1 MKHYAT
7 YKRLCVVTS
16 SVKLVGDG
24 SDVTQNST
32 IWKKQGEDG
41 TINCRHTKSVDY
53 SQMYWYRQL
62 PGETM
67 KLVVFTSTAKP
78 DHDFGN
84 FSREKFAATKP
95 DAYTGTFTIKNLEP
109 TDKGLYFCA
118 VSKHSDT
125 DAPSS

>member
-1 MKHYAT
+1 MLHLKEDF
-7 YKRLCVVTS
+7 RLRAVIS
-16 SVKLVGDG
+16 SVKLAGDG
-24 SDVTQNST
+24 SDVTQNSM
-32 IWKKQGEDG
+32 IWKKQDEYA
-41 TINCRHTKSVDY
+41 TINCNHTKDYTY

-95 DAYTGTFTIKNLEP
+95 DAYTGTFTVKDLEP
-109 TDKGLYFCA
+109 KDKGLYFCA

-125 DAPSS
+125 DAPSI